1 MDQETWKRSED
12 AIDEIAESI
21 DKLLDSPELEA
32 IRTQLTKLG
41 SRLGERYSVNLNCIL
56 DVVDWTQDQCLPLVN
71 TGISTNESGELHR
84 NWNDASPQKYVVN
97 GEIQIVPQD
106 HCPSCWGDWL
116 FKTENPICPE
126 CRIELG
132 KECKILL
139 DTDVCPY
146 CEKGKLSMNDSQ
158 CDKCGLS
165 IDPKFV
171 VWG

>member
-1 MDQETWKRSED
+1 MDQETWKKSED
-12 AIDEIAESI
+12 VINEIAESI
-21 DKLLDSPELEA
+21 DELLDSPELEA
-32 IRTQLTKLG
+32 IRAQLTELG
-41 SRLGERYSVNLNCIL
+41 GRLGKRYNVNLNCIL
-56 DVVDWTQDQCLPLVN
+56 DVVDWTEERCLPLVN

-84 NWNDASPQKYVVN
+84 NWNDASPQRYVVN
-97 GEIQIVPQD
+97 GELKTVPHD

-116 FKTENPICPE
+116 FKTENTICPE
-126 CRIELG
+126 CGIKLG

-158 CDKCGLS
+158 CDKCGFS
-165 IDPKFV
+165 IDPRFV